1 MRSSTRLLA
10 GLALGLALAPGISR
24 AQSTLGELLAAGAKK
39 VSAQELKRDVV
50 QHAFAGPSPIG
61 GTLEIAYLADGTI
74 QGQGPG
80 DPTIPNAPVP
90 PGRVTGEWTIDDA
103 QRLCGTM
110 RFLAYGPGGAGGR
123 GILPTK
129 CEFWFKLGDTY
140 FVSDSDKD
148 RGAKVFRRTP
158 LSVAP
163 TAVAAGPQKPPS
175 APSGP
180 EYSSVGE
187 LLDAGAKK
195 ISAEEFKRDVVQRI
209 LTGPT
214 PTGGSL
220 ELMYMT
226 DGMVQGRGTL
236 SPSPLT
242 APQLAGEWTVDEVQR
257 VCTAMRIGGIGGGVA
272 PTNLPARCQVWFK
285 LGDAYFIADSDT
297 DRRAKVLRREVVHRS
312 PGAVATPSNLGELLD
327 AGAKRLSADEFKRD
341 VVQRTLVGFWRS
353 GRGIEMMYAAN
364 GSIQGLAQ
372 PQPGYA
378 WNYSVSGEWSIG
390 EAEKVCTALQMV
402 GGTNMFSVKPSC
414 QIWFKLGDDYFIA
427 DSDSDRRAG
436 VFPRAIKR

>member
-1 MRSSTRLLA
+1 MV
-10 GLALGLALAPGISR
+10 LAPGISG
-24 AQSTLGELLAAGAKK
+24 AQSTLGELLDAGAKK

-110 RFLAYGPGGAGGR
+110 RFIAYGPGGAGGR

-140 FVSDSDKD
+140 FVSDSDKE
-148 RGAKVFRRTP
+148 RGAKVVKRTP
-158 LSVAP
+158 VALP
-163 TAVAAGPQKPPS
+163 LPAVAAPTPKPPP
-175 APSGP
+175 APPGP
-180 EYSSVGE
+180 EYGSLGE

-195 ISAEEFKRDVVQRI
+195 ISMEDFKREIVQR
-209 LTGPT
+209 TVAGPT
-214 PTGGSL
+214 PTGGVAEVMYAANGVIQGMGLPPIAAQVPVPTFPIRGDWTIDESQRICTSL
-220 ELMYMT
+220 QM
-226 DGMVQGRGTL
+226 
-236 SPSPLT
+236 S
-242 APQLAGEWTVDEVQR
+242 APGSAIT
-257 VCTAMRIGGIGGGVA
+257 I
-272 PTNLPARCQVWFK
+272 LPQRCQFWFK
-285 LGDAYFIADSDT
+285 LGDVYFIADSDS
-297 DRRAKVLRREVVHRS
+297 DRRAKVLRREVVQRS
-312 PGAVATPSNLGELLD
+312 PTPVAKPSNLGELLD

-341 VVQRTLVGFWRS
+341 VVQRTLAGFWSS
-353 GRGIEMMYAAN
+353 GSGIEMMYAAN

-372 PQPGYA
+372 PSPQYA
-378 WNYSVSGEWSIG
+378 WNSTVSGEWSIG
-390 EAEKVCTALQMV
+390 EAEKVCTAMQMIA
-402 GGTNMFSVKPSC
+402 GTGKVSVLSSC

-427 DSDSDRRAG
+427 DSDTNRRAP
-436 VFPRAIKR
+436 VLRRSIKR